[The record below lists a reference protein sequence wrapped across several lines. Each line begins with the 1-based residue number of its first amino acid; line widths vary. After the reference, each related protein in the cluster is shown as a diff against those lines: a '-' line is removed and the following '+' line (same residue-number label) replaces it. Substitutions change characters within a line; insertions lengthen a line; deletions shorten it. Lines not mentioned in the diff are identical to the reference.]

1 MPTIKRI
8 DHIGILVDDMDAMLN
23 FWRDALGIELKEIRD
38 LPAEMAQVAFMPVA
52 DSEIELVSPTTNDS
66 GLARFLEKR
75 GPGMHH
81 LCLETDDI
89 VGMIV
94 RLTERDIQMIN
105 LEPRTSADGK
115 KYAFVHPKSTGG
127 VMVELYELPR

>member
-23 FWRDALGIELKEIRD
+23 FWCDALGIGLKEIRD
-38 LPAEMAQVAFMPVA
+38 LPAEMAHVAFIPVA

-94 RLTERDIQMIN
+94 RLTERGIQMIN

>member
-38 LPAEMAQVAFMPVA
+38 LPAEMAQVAFIPVA

-94 RLTERDIQMIN
+94 RLTERGIQMIN